1 MDEKT
6 VIVGRSRLSHLA
18 CLLGTLTPTCL
29 AFETYKE
36 ELRGD
41 YTPRKKNLPPKVFDK
56 RKKKK
61 QLARRMRRTR

>member
-6 VIVGRSRLSHLA
+6 VIVGMSRPSHLA
-18 CLLGTLTPTCL
+18 YLLGTLTSTCR

-36 ELRGD
+36 ALRED
-41 YTPRKKNLPPKVFDK
+41 CTPRKKNLPPKVFDK

>member
-6 VIVGRSRLSHLA
+6 VIVGRSRASSIA
-18 CLLGTLTPTCL
+18 YLLGTLTPACL

-36 ELRGD
+36 ELRED
-41 YTPRKKNLPPKVFDK
+41 YTPRTKNLPPKVFDK
-56 RKKKK
+56 RKKRK